1 MGSLSDDEGECR
13 FFDAPDSISQVSDLG
28 FNCSP
33 MRESSSGIDNGV
45 SYDEWIKTP
54 RSVGERRRQFRC
66 WMGLS
71 LDGMSGEDSVDI
83 CGSSNLCTGEIERI
97 TERSGAVLRS
107 SIFED
112 EFLSYQ
118 SGLCVEALDSPKQLG
133 SNESFVCRGGNADSG
148 IGCNV
153 HVQAENGQRSNGA
166 IRLERLKMSR
176 EPESSPCV
184 SPVIGKLEHG
194 ELDKNGDTPKKLNG
208 VKNRLLSR
216 LRSFTCMA
224 NAEGRCCHD
233 SMDNSSIPIQRSR
246 IQRVKVHHHKKQLK
260 ELSALFMGQDIQAH
274 EGSILTMKFS
284 FDGQYLASAGED
296 KIVRVWQVIEDER
309 SNEVDIPELDPSC
322 MYFTVN
328 HLSQLAPLGTEKEKS
343 SFKLKG
349 LKKTR
354 DSACVVLPPKVF
366 RILEEPLHVFQ
377 GHTGEILDLSWS
389 KNNCLLS
396 SSTDKTVRLWQVGHD
411 LCLGVFSHSNYVT
424 CVQFNPVND
433 EYFISG
439 SIDGKVRIWAVNS
452 CQVLDWSDIRD
463 IVTAVSYR
471 PDGKGGIIGSMAGSC
486 RFFSL
491 EGHEIQL
498 EEQMCLANK
507 KKSFCK
513 RITGFQFF
521 PQDPSKVMVTCADS
535 HVRILDGI
543 HVIGKYKGLTSC
555 DLLLLCSP
563 GQRTAGNH
571 LCATFTSDGKHIIS
585 ASEDSN
591 VYVWNC
597 EIPKDYVSQPKV
609 VRSSEFF
616 SSDSSIA
623 IPWSGLKTVNTD
635 NGRHSRG
642 LSQTSNNI
650 LPFISSPYLSLG
662 SELFLEAIPRGSAT
676 WPEEKLPVSSPRSVS
691 SGMCKSE
698 YKFLKGSCQSSS
710 NSHAWGLVI
719 VTAGYDGR
727 IRSFHNYGLPLPL

>member
-13 FFDAPDSISQVSDLG
+13 FFDAPDSIPQVSDLG
-28 FNCSP
+28 CNCTP
-33 MRESSSGIDNGV
+33 NPESGSGIDNGV

-54 RSVGERRRQFRC
+54 RSVVERRKQFRC

-71 LDGMSGEDSVDI
+71 LDGMSGEDPVDI
-83 CGSSNLCTGEIERI
+83 CGSSNLSTGEIERI
-97 TERSGAVLRS
+97 MESSGAVLRT
-107 SIFED
+107 SIFKD
-112 EFLSYQ
+112 EYSSYQ
-118 SGLCVEALDSPKQLG
+118 PGLCGEALDSSKQLG
-133 SNESFVCRGGNADSG
+133 SNENFMCRSGNVDGG

-153 HVQAENGQRSNGA
+153 HVQAENGQQSNNRA
-166 IRLERLKMSR
+166 VRLERLLMSR
-176 EPESSPCV
+176 EPENSPCV
-184 SPVIGKLEHG
+184 SPVIGKLGHG
-194 ELDKNGDTPKKLNG
+194 ELDKNGDPPKKLNG
-208 VKNRLLSR
+208 VKSRLLSR
-216 LRSFTCMA
+216 LRSFTCVA
-224 NAEGRCCHD
+224 NAEGRCHD
-233 SMDNSSIPIQRSR
+233 STDNSSNLVQRSR
-246 IQRVKVHHHKKQLK
+246 IQRVKVHHCKKKLK

-296 KIVRVWQVIEDER
+296 KIVRVWQVVEDER

-322 MYFTVN
+322 TYFTVN
-328 HLSQLAPLGTEKEKS
+328 HLSQLAPLVTEKEKS
-343 SFKLKG
+343 SSKLNG

-354 DSACVVLPPKVF
+354 DSACVVFPPKVF
-366 RILEEPLHVFQ
+366 RILEKPLHEFQ

-411 LCLGVFSHSNYVT
+411 LCLRVFSHSNYVT
-424 CVQFNPVND
+424 CIQFNPVND

-452 CQVLDWSDIRD
+452 CQVLDWTDIRD

-498 EEQMCLANK
+498 EEQICLANK
-507 KKSFCK
+507 KKSICK

-543 HVIGKYKGLTSC
+543 NVIGKYK
-555 DLLLLCSP
+555 

-571 LCATFTSDGKHIIS
+571 LSATFTSDGKHIIS

-591 VYVWNC
+591 VYVWNYD
-597 EIPKDYVSQPKV
+597 IPKDYVSQPKV

-623 IPWSGLKTVNTD
+623 IPWSGLKTVNPD

-642 LSQTSNNI
+642 PSQTSNSI

-662 SELFLEAIPRGSAT
+662 SELFLEAIPKGSAT

-698 YKFLKGSCQSSS
+698 YKFLKSSCQSSS
-710 NSHAWGLVI
+710 NSHSWGLVI

>member
-1 MGSLSDDEGECR
+1 MGSLSDDEGGSR
-13 FFDAPDSISQVSDLG
+13 FFDAPDSIPQVSDLG
-28 FNCSP
+28 CNCTLNP
-33 MRESSSGIDNGV
+33 ESGSGIDNGV
-45 SYDEWIKTP
+45 GYDEWIKTP
-54 RSVGERRRQFRC
+54 RSVVERRTQFRC

-71 LDGMSGEDSVDI
+71 LDGMSGEDPGDI
-83 CGSSNLCTGEIERI
+83 CGSSNLSTGEIERI
-97 TERSGAVLRS
+97 MESSGAVLRT
-107 SIFED
+107 SIFKD
-112 EFLSYQ
+112 EFSSYQ
-118 SGLCVEALDSPKQLG
+118 PGLCGEALDSSKLLG
-133 SNESFVCRGGNADSG
+133 SDENFRCTSGNVDGG
-148 IGCNV
+148 IGCKV
-153 HVQAENGQRSNGA
+153 HDQAENGELSNNRA
-166 IRLERLKMSR
+166 VRLERLLMSL
-176 EPESSPCV
+176 EPENSSCV
-184 SPVIGKLEHG
+184 TPVIGKLEHG
-194 ELDKNGDTPKKLNG
+194 ELDKIDLPKKLNG
-208 VKNRLLSR
+208 VKSRLLSR
-216 LRSFTCMA
+216 LRSFTCVA
-224 NAEGRCCHD
+224 NAKARCHD
-233 SMDNSSIPIQRSR
+233 STDNRSLQRSR
-246 IQRVKVHHHKKQLK
+246 IQRVKVHRCKKQLK

-309 SNEVDIPELDPSC
+309 SNEIDIPELDPSC

-328 HLSQLAPLGTEKEKS
+328 HLSQLAPLATEKEKS
-343 SFKLKG
+343 SSKLNG

-354 DSACVVLPPKVF
+354 DSACVVFPPKVF
-366 RILEEPLHVFQ
+366 RILEKPLHEFQ

-389 KNNCLLS
+389 ENNRLLS
-396 SSTDKTVRLWQVGHD
+396 SSTDKTVRLWQLGHD
-411 LCLGVFSHSNYVT
+411 LCLRVFSHSNYVT
-424 CVQFNPVND
+424 CIQFNPLND

-439 SIDGKVRIWAVNS
+439 SIDGKVRVWAVNS
-452 CQVLDWSDIRD
+452 CQVMDWTDIRD

-507 KKSFCK
+507 KKSICK

-543 HVIGKYKGLTSC
+543 NVIGKYKGQLN
-555 DLLLLCSP
+555 
-563 GQRTAGNH
+563 AGNH
-571 LCATFTSDGKHIIS
+571 LSATFTSDGKHIIS

-597 EIPKDYVSQPKV
+597 HTPKDYVSQPKV

-623 IPWSGLKTVNTD
+623 LPWSGLKTVNPD

-642 LSQTSNNI
+642 PSQTSNSV

-662 SELFLEAIPRGSAT
+662 SDLFLEAIPKGSAT

-698 YKFLKGSCQSSS
+698 YKFLKSSCQSSS
-710 NSHAWGLVI
+710 DSHAWGLVI

>member
-1 MGSLSDDEGECR
+1 MGSFSDDEGECR
-13 FFDAPDSISQVSDLG
+13 FFDAPESISQGSDLG
-28 FNCSP
+28 SNFIP
-33 MRESSSGIDNGV
+33 IPDSGSGVVNGV

-54 RSVGERRRQFRC
+54 RSVVERRKQFRC

-71 LDGMSGEDSVDI
+71 LDGMSGEDPVDI
-83 CGSSNLCTGEIERI
+83 GGSSNLSTGEIERI
-97 TERSGAVLRS
+97 MESSGAVLRT
-107 SIFED
+107 SIHKD
-112 EFLSYQ
+112 EFPSYRASR
-118 SGLCVEALDSPKQLG
+118 SGLCGDEGLDSPKQLG
-133 SNESFVCRGGNADSG
+133 SNRNFSFRSGNVDSG

-153 HVQAENGQRSNGA
+153 HVQAENGQQGNNKPV
-166 IRLERLKMSR
+166 RLERLLMSR
-176 EPESSPCV
+176 ELENSSCM
-184 SPVIGKLEHG
+184 SPVIGELGQG
-194 ELDKNGDTPKKLNG
+194 ELDKNGDVPKKLNG
-208 VKNRLLSR
+208 VKSRLLSR
-216 LRSFTCMA
+216 LRSFTCIA
-224 NAEGRCCHD
+224 NAEGRCLELK
-233 SMDNSSIPIQRSR
+233 DNNSNPVQRSR
-246 IQRVKVHHHKKQLK
+246 VQRVKVHHCKKRLK

-296 KIVRVWQVIEDER
+296 KIVRVWQVVEDER
-309 SNEVDIPELDPSC
+309 SNEFDIPELDPSC

-328 HLSQLAPLGTEKEKS
+328 HLSQLAPLVTDKEKS
-343 SFKLKG
+343 SSKLKG

-354 DSACVVLPPKVF
+354 DSACVVFPPKVF
-366 RILEEPLHVFQ
+366 RILEKPLHVFQ

-389 KNNCLLS
+389 KNNWLLS
-396 SSTDKTVRLWQVGHD
+396 SSTDKTVRLWQVGND
-411 LCLGVFSHSNYVT
+411 LCLRVFPHSNYVT
-424 CVQFNPVND
+424 CIQFNPVND

-439 SIDGKVRIWAVNS
+439 SIDGKVRIWAINS
-452 CQVLDWSDIRD
+452 CQVLDWTDIRD
-463 IVTAVSYR
+463 IVTAVSYQ

-507 KKSFCK
+507 KKSICK

-535 HVRILDGI
+535 HVRILDGVN
-543 HVIGKYKGLTSC
+543 VIGKYKG
-555 DLLLLCSP
+555 P
-563 GQRTAGNH
+563 RTAGNH
-571 LCATFTSDGKHIIS
+571 LSASFTSDGKHIVS

-591 VYVWNC
+591 VYIWNC
-597 EIPKDYVSQPKV
+597 DVPKDYESQPKV

-616 SSDSSIA
+616 SSDSTIA
-623 IPWSGLKTVNTD
+623 IPWSGLKIVNPD
-635 NGRHSRG
+635 NGRHCGGG
-642 LSQTSNNI
+642 LSQTSNNV

-662 SELFLEAIPRGSAT
+662 SELFLEAIPKGSAT
-676 WPEEKLPVSSPRSVS
+676 WPEEKLPVSSPRSTS

-698 YKFLKGSCQSSS
+698 YKLLRSSCQSSS

>member
-13 FFDAPDSISQVSDLG
+13 FYDAPDSISQISDSG
-28 FNCSP
+28 SNSTQIA
-33 MRESSSGIDNGV
+33 ESGSGIDNGV

-54 RSVGERRRQFRC
+54 RSVVERRRQFRC

-71 LDGMSGEDSVDI
+71 LDGMSGEDPVDR
-83 CGSSNLCTGEIERI
+83 CGSSSLSNGEIERI
-97 TERSGAVLRS
+97 MERSGAVLRTSIYKDKFSCSQS
-107 SIFED
+107 SMPG
-112 EFLSYQ
+112 LS
-118 SGLCVEALDSPKQLG
+118 GEALDS
-133 SNESFVCRGGNADSG
+133 SRSGNVDSG

-153 HVQAENGQRSNGA
+153 HAQAGNGQQSNNG
-166 IRLERLKMSR
+166 RHLVSC
-176 EPESSPCV
+176 EPENPPCV
-184 SPVIGKLEHG
+184 SSVIGELGHG
-194 ELDKNGDTPKKLNG
+194 EVDKNGDTPRKLNG
-208 VKNRLLSR
+208 VRSRILSR
-216 LRSFTCMA
+216 IRSFTCIA
-224 NAEGRCCHD
+224 NAEGRCLD
-233 SMDNSSIPIQRSR
+233 LKNYSSDPVLRSR
-246 IQRVKVHHHKKQLK
+246 VQRVKVHHCKKRLK

-296 KIVRVWQVIEDER
+296 KIVQVWQVVEDER
-309 SNEVDIPELDPSC
+309 SNEFDIPELDPSC

-328 HLSQLAPLGTEKEKS
+328 HLSQLAPLVTDKDKS
-343 SFKLKG
+343 SCKLKG

-354 DSACVVLPPKVF
+354 DSACVVFPPKVF
-366 RILEEPLHVFQ
+366 RILEKPLHVFQ
-377 GHTGEILDLSWS
+377 GHSGEILDLSWS

-411 LCLGVFSHSNYVT
+411 QCLRVFSHSNYVT
-424 CVQFNPVND
+424 CIQFNPVND

-439 SIDGKVRIWAVNS
+439 SIDGKVRIWAINS
-452 CQVLDWSDIRD
+452 CQVLDWMDIRD

-471 PDGKGGIIGSMAGSC
+471 PDGKGGIIGCMAGSC

-507 KKSFCK
+507 KKSICK

-543 HVIGKYKGLTSC
+543 NVIGKYKG
-555 DLLLLCSP
+555 P
-563 GQRTAGNH
+563 RTAGNH
-571 LCATFTSDGKHIIS
+571 LSASFTSDGKHIVS

-597 EIPKDYVSQPKV
+597 DVPEDYVSQPKV

-623 IPWSGLKTVNTD
+623 IPWSGLKTINPD
-635 NGRHSRG
+635 NGRHSVGG
-642 LSQTSNNI
+642 LSQTSNGM
-650 LPFISSPYLSLG
+650 LPFIPSPYLSLG
-662 SELFLEAIPRGSAT
+662 SELFLEAIPKGSAT

-698 YKFLKGSCQSSS
+698 YKFLKSSYQSSS
-710 NSHAWGLVI
+710 DSHAWGLVI

>member
-1 MGSLSDDEGECR
+1 MGSFSDDEGECR
-13 FFDAPDSISQVSDLG
+13 FFDAPESISQGSDLG
-28 FNCSP
+28 SNFIP
-33 MRESSSGIDNGV
+33 IPDSGSGVVNGV

-54 RSVGERRRQFRC
+54 RSVVERRKQFRC

-71 LDGMSGEDSVDI
+71 LDGMSGEDPVDI
-83 CGSSNLCTGEIERI
+83 GGSSNLSTGEIERI
-97 TERSGAVLRS
+97 MESSGAVLRT
-107 SIFED
+107 SIHKD
-112 EFLSYQ
+112 EFSSYRASR
-118 SGLCVEALDSPKQLG
+118 SGLCGGEGLDSPKQLG
-133 SNESFVCRGGNADSG
+133 SNRNFSFRSGNVDSG

-153 HVQAENGQRSNGA
+153 HVQAENGQQSNNRPV
-166 IRLERLKMSR
+166 RLERLLMSR
-176 EPESSPCV
+176 ELENSSCM
-184 SPVIGKLEHG
+184 SPVIGELEQG
-194 ELDKNGDTPKKLNG
+194 ELDKNGDIPKKLNG
-208 VKNRLLSR
+208 VKSRLLSR
-216 LRSFTCMA
+216 LRSFTCIA
-224 NAEGRCCHD
+224 NAEGRCLELK
-233 SMDNSSIPIQRSR
+233 DNNSDPVQRSR
-246 IQRVKVHHHKKQLK
+246 VQRVKVHHCKKRLK

-296 KIVRVWQVIEDER
+296 KIVRVWQVVEDER
-309 SNEVDIPELDPSC
+309 SNEFDIPELDPSC

-328 HLSQLAPLGTEKEKS
+328 HLSQLAPLVTDKEKS
-343 SFKLKG
+343 SSKLKG

-354 DSACVVLPPKVF
+354 DSACVVFPPKVF
-366 RILEEPLHVFQ
+366 RILEKPLHVFQ

-396 SSTDKTVRLWQVGHD
+396 SSTDKTVRLWQVGND
-411 LCLGVFSHSNYVT
+411 LCLRIFPHSNYVT
-424 CVQFNPVND
+424 CIQFNPVND

-439 SIDGKVRIWAVNS
+439 SIDGKVRIWAINS
-452 CQVLDWSDIRD
+452 CQVLDWTDIRD

-507 KKSFCK
+507 KKSICK

-535 HVRILDGI
+535 HVRILDGVN
-543 HVIGKYKGLTSC
+543 VIGKYKG
-555 DLLLLCSP
+555 P
-563 GQRTAGNH
+563 RTAGNH
-571 LCATFTSDGKHIIS
+571 LSASFTSDGKHIVS

-597 EIPKDYVSQPKV
+597 DVPKDYESQPKV

-616 SSDSSIA
+616 SSDSTIA
-623 IPWSGLKTVNTD
+623 IPWSGLKIVNPD
-635 NGRHSRG
+635 NGGHCGGG
-642 LSQTSNNI
+642 LSQTSNNV

-662 SELFLEAIPRGSAT
+662 SELFLEAIPKGSAT
-676 WPEEKLPVSSPRSVS
+676 WPEEKLPVSSPRSTS

-698 YKFLKGSCQSSS
+698 YKLLRSSCQSSS

>member
-28 FNCSP
+28 CNCTLNP
-33 MRESSSGIDNGV
+33 DSGSEIDNGV
-45 SYDEWIKTP
+45 SYEEWIKTP
-54 RSVGERRRQFRC
+54 RSVVERRRQFRC

-71 LDGMSGEDSVDI
+71 LDGMSGEDPVDI
-83 CGSSNLCTGEIERI
+83 LGG
-97 TERSGAVLRS
+97 VLRT
-107 SIFED
+107 SIFKD
-112 EFLSYQ
+112 EFSSYQ
-118 SGLCVEALDSPKQLG
+118 PGLCSETLHSSKQLG
-133 SNESFVCRGGNADSG
+133 SNDKFMCRSGNVDGG

-153 HVQAENGQRSNGA
+153 HVQTENGQQINNRA
-166 IRLERLKMSR
+166 VRLERLLMS
-176 EPESSPCV
+176 PEAENSPCV

-194 ELDKNGDTPKKLNG
+194 DPPKKLNG

-216 LRSFTCMA
+216 LWSFTCVA
-224 NAEGRCCHD
+224 NAEGGCHD
-233 SMDNSSIPIQRSR
+233 SMDSCSNPVQRSR
-246 IQRVKVHHHKKQLK
+246 IQRVKVHHCKKQLK
-260 ELSALFMGQDIQAH
+260 ELSALFTGQDIQAH
-274 EGSILTMKFS
+274 KGSILTMKFS

-296 KIVRVWQVIEDER
+296 KIVRVWQVVEDER

-328 HLSQLAPLGTEKEKS
+328 HLSQMAPLVTEKAKS
-343 SFKLKG
+343 SSKLKG

-354 DSACVVLPPKVF
+354 DSACVVFPPKVF
-366 RILEEPLHVFQ
+366 RVLEKPLHEFQ

-411 LCLGVFSHSNYVT
+411 LCIRVFAHSNYVT
-424 CVQFNPVND
+424 CIQFNPMDD

-439 SIDGKVRIWAVNS
+439 SIDGKVRIWAVKN
-452 CQVLDWSDIRD
+452 CQVMDWTDIRD

-507 KKSFCK
+507 KKSICK

-521 PQDPSKVMVTCADS
+521 PLDPSKVMVTCADS
-535 HVRILDGI
+535 HVRILDGFN
-543 HVIGKYKGLTSC
+543 VIGKYKGQC
-555 DLLLLCSP
+555 
-563 GQRTAGNH
+563 TAGNH
-571 LCATFTSDGKHIIS
+571 LSATFTSDGKRIIS

-597 EIPKDYVSQPKV
+597 DIPKDYVSQPKV

-616 SSDSSIA
+616 SSDSFIA
-623 IPWSGLKTVNTD
+623 IPWSGLKTINPD
-635 NGRHSRG
+635 NGSHSQG
-642 LSQTSNNI
+642 PSQISNSI
-650 LPFISSPYLSLG
+650 LPFISSPFLSLG
-662 SELFLEAIPRGSAT
+662 SELFLEAIPKGSAT

-698 YKFLKGSCQSSS
+698 YKFLKSSCQSSS

>member
-1 MGSLSDDEGECR
+1 MGSFSDDEGECR
-13 FFDAPDSISQVSDLG
+13 FFDAPDSISQGSDLG
-28 FNCSP
+28 SNFTP
-33 MRESSSGIDNGV
+33 IPDSGSGVVNGV

-54 RSVGERRRQFRC
+54 RSVVERRKQFRC

-71 LDGMSGEDSVDI
+71 LDGMSGEDPVDI
-83 CGSSNLCTGEIERI
+83 GGSSNLSTGEIERI
-97 TERSGAVLRS
+97 MESSGAVLRT
-107 SIFED
+107 SIHKD
-112 EFLSYQ
+112 EFSSNQ
-118 SGLCVEALDSPKQLG
+118 SSRSVLCGGEGLDSPKQLG
-133 SNESFVCRGGNADSG
+133 SNRNFSYRSGIVDSG

-153 HVQAENGQRSNGA
+153 HVQAESGKQSINRPV
-166 IRLERLKMSR
+166 RLERLLMSR
-176 EPESSPCV
+176 EPENSSCM
-184 SPVIGKLEHG
+184 SPVIGELGQG

-208 VKNRLLSR
+208 VKSRLLSR
-216 LRSFTCMA
+216 LRSFTCIA
-224 NAEGRCCHD
+224 NAEGRCLE
-233 SMDNSSIPIQRSR
+233 SKDNSSNPVQRSR
-246 IQRVKVHHHKKQLK
+246 VQSVKVHHCKKRLK

-296 KIVRVWQVIEDER
+296 KIVRVWQVVEDER
-309 SNEVDIPELDPSC
+309 SNEFDIPELDPSC

-328 HLSQLAPLGTEKEKS
+328 HLSQLAPLVTDKEKS
-343 SFKLKG
+343 SSKLKG

-354 DSACVVLPPKVF
+354 DSACVVFPPKVF
-366 RILEEPLHVFQ
+366 RILEKPLHVFQ

-396 SSTDKTVRLWQVGHD
+396 SSTDKTVRLWQVGND
-411 LCLGVFSHSNYVT
+411 LCLRVFSHSNYVT
-424 CVQFNPVND
+424 CIQFNPVND

-439 SIDGKVRIWAVNS
+439 SIDGKIRIWAVNS
-452 CQVLDWSDIRD
+452 CQVLDWMDIRD

-507 KKSFCK
+507 KKSICK

-543 HVIGKYKGLTSC
+543 NVIGKYKG
-555 DLLLLCSP
+555 P
-563 GQRTAGNH
+563 RTAGNH
-571 LCATFTSDGKHIIS
+571 LSASFTSDGKHIVS

-597 EIPKDYVSQPKV
+597 DVPKDYVSQLKV

-616 SSDSSIA
+616 SSDSTIA
-623 IPWSGLKTVNTD
+623 IPWSGLKTVNPD
-635 NGRHSRG
+635 NERHCGGG

-650 LPFISSPYLSLG
+650 VPFISSPYLSLG
-662 SELFLEAIPRGSAT
+662 SELFLEAIPKGSAT
-676 WPEEKLPVSSPRSVS
+676 WPEEKLPVSSPRSTS

-698 YKFLKGSCQSSS
+698 YKFLKSSCQSSS

-719 VTAGYDGR
+719 VTAGYNGR

>member
-1 MGSLSDDEGECR
+1 MGSFSDDEGECR

-28 FNCSP
+28 SNCNTIP
-33 MRESSSGIDNGV
+33 ESGSGIDNGL

-54 RSVGERRRQFRC
+54 RSVVERRRQFRC

-71 LDGMSGEDSVDI
+71 LDGMSGEDPIDT
-83 CGSSNLCTGEIERI
+83 TGEIERI
-97 TERSGAVLRS
+97 MESSGAVLRT
-107 SIFED
+107 SIFKD
-112 EFLSYQ
+112 EFSSYQ
-118 SGLCVEALDSPKQLG
+118 SSMPGLCGEALDSSKQLG
-133 SNESFVCRGGNADSG
+133 SIENFLCRSGNDDSG
-148 IGCNV
+148 IGRKV
-153 HVQAENGQRSNGA
+153 HFQTENGQQSNNRA
-166 IRLERLKMSR
+166 VRLERLLMSS
-176 EPESSPCV
+176 EPENSPCV
-184 SPVIGKLEHG
+184 SPVIGEVRHG
-194 ELDKNGDTPKKLNG
+194 ELDKNGDTTKKLNG
-208 VKNRLLSR
+208 VKSRLLSR
-216 LRSFTCMA
+216 LRSFTCVA
-224 NAEGRCCHD
+224 NGQGKCHD
-233 SMDNSSIPIQRSR
+233 LTDNSSNPVQRSR
-246 IQRVKVHHHKKQLK
+246 VQRVKVRHCKKRLK
-260 ELSALFMGQDIQAH
+260 ELSALFIGQDIQAH

-296 KIVRVWQVIEDER
+296 KIVRVWQVVEDER

-328 HLSQLAPLGTEKEKS
+328 HLSQLAPLVTEKEKS
-343 SFKLKG
+343 SSKLKG

-354 DSACVVLPPKVF
+354 DSACVVFPPRVF
-366 RILEEPLHVFQ
+366 RILEKPLHVFQ

-389 KNNCLLS
+389 KDNCLLS

-411 LCLGVFSHSNYVT
+411 LCLRVFSHSNYVT
-424 CVQFNPVND
+424 SIQFNPVNN

-439 SIDGKVRIWAVNS
+439 SIDGKVRIWAINS
-452 CQVLDWSDIRD
+452 CQVLDWTDIRD

-507 KKSFCK
+507 KKSICK
-513 RITGFQFF
+513 RITSLQFF
-521 PQDPSKVMVTCADS
+521 PQDSSKVMVTCADS

-543 HVIGKYKGLTSC
+543 NVIGKYK
-555 DLLLLCSP
+555 

-571 LCATFTSDGKHIIS
+571 LSATFTSDGKHIIS

-591 VYVWNC
+591 VYIWNC
-597 EIPKDYVSQPKV
+597 DIPEDYVSQPKV

-623 IPWSGLKTVNTD
+623 IPWSGLKTVNPD
-635 NGRHSRG
+635 NGRHSG
-642 LSQTSNNI
+642 GELSQTSNSI
-650 LPFISSPYLSLG
+650 LPFITSPYLSLG
-662 SELFLEAIPRGSAT
+662 SEFYLEAIPKGSAT

-698 YKFLKGSCQSSS
+698 YKFLKSSCRSSS

-727 IRSFHNYGLPLPL
+727 IRSFHNYGLPLPI